1 MSGRKVL
8 LSSIISSVK
17 FMKDDLNG
25 IWPTARWGH
34 GEADTKA
41 SPGRAARSLAG
52 RPDQFSKEIGSRTS
66 LLDVL
71 ALYPIFDTLCSH
83 LDIGGLLTLKKLS
96 KTLSEHLA
104 THSKERWNASRRLQ

>member
-8 LSSIISSVK
+8 LSSAISSVK

-25 IWPTARWGH
+25 IWSTARWDH

-52 RPDQFSKEIGSRTS
+52 HPDQFSKEIGSRTS

-83 LDIGGLLTLKKLS
+83 LDIGGL
-96 KTLSEHLA
+96 
-104 THSKERWNASRRLQ
+104 